1 MPNDERNGLPS
12 ASALHRY
19 ASCSGSWALESQCE
33 EGLASNDAAIGNR
46 IHAILA
52 GEAVADL
59 TEDEQR
65 VVEMCRAQEADLVR
79 DAFGNPSDVTCHRE
93 ERLWAYGENHQKQ
106 WSGKPDV
113 VYIEKK
119 RNVLRALIID
129 YKTGRNQV
137 EQAASNLQLRA
148 LAVLLCRNS
157 NFAYEQ
163 IAVAIIQPLAGP
175 FSVAVYDSA
184 DLGKASAEIS
194 SIMQRVISPNQSR
207 KPSAEACR
215 YCKGKPFCP
224 EARESAV
231 AGPLV
236 GVPHG
241 TTASAIAATLT
252 NDTLAQ
258 FLDRATTAEAVIE
271 ACRDEARRRLAEGGK
286 LNGWTLRDGA
296 IRETIKDTETVYLRF
311 IEGGGTYED
320 IMPAITLNKTK
331 LKEALRIVTETKG
344 RELDAKLAELLAGC
358 TETKSS
364 QPTLVRVK

>member
-1 MPNDERNGLPS
+1 MPNDERDGLPS

-19 ASCSGSWALESQCE
+19 ASCPGSWAIERQCG
-33 EGLASNDAAIGNR
+33 EGQASNDAAIGNR
-46 IHAILA
+46 IHAMLA
-52 GEAVADL
+52 GEVVADL
-59 TEDEQR
+59 TEDERR
-65 VVEMCRAQEADLVR
+65 VVEMCKAQEADLVR
-79 DAFGNPSDVTCHRE
+79 NAFDDPSDVICHRE
-93 ERLWAYGENHQKQ
+93 ERLWAYGPNAEKQ

-137 EQAASNLQLRA
+137 EEATANLQLRA

-194 SIMQRVISPNQSR
+194 SIMRRAISPNQPR
-207 KPSAEACR
+207 TPSADACR

-241 TTASAIAATLT
+241 TTPSAIAATLT

-271 ACRDEARRRLAEGGK
+271 ACRDEARRRLAEGDK
-286 LNGWTLRDGA
+286 LNGWALRDGA

-331 LKEALRIVTETKG
+331 LKDALRIVTETKG
-344 RELDAKLAELLAGC
+344 KELDAKLAELLAGC